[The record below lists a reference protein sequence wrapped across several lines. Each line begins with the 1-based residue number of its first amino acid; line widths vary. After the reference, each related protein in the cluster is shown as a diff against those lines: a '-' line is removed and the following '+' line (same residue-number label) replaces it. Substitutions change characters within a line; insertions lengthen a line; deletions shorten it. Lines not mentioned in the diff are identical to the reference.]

1 MATADRSPRNMKW
14 TPEAIRDLGART
26 DIKTACS
33 VLGISYSLGYQLVR
47 EEQFPVKTL
56 RLGNRIIVP
65 VRGLLDVLDI
75 DEAPSLD
82 SAA

>member
-1 MATADRSPRNMKW
+1 MATANPRRITAVW

-33 VLGISYSLGYQLVR
+33 VLGISHSLGYQLVR
-47 EEQFPVKTL
+47 EGEFPVRTI

-65 VRGLLDVLDI
+65 VQGLLDLLGI
-75 DEAPSLD
+75 EGAPALGG
-82 SAA
+82 AA